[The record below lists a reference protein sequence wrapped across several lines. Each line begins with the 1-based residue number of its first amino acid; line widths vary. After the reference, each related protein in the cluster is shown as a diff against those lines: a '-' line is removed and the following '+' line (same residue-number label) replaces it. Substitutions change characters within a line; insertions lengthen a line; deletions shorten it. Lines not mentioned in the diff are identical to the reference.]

1 MHTNLVSY
9 VHYVMALTEPNR
21 NQVKRQIEPKGN
33 YVHIMPDGRYV
44 MGQEYS

>member
-21 NQVKRQIEPKGN
+21 NQVKRQIEPRGN
-33 YVHIMPDGRYV
+33 YVIGHIMHDGHYGI
-44 MGQEYS
+44 M